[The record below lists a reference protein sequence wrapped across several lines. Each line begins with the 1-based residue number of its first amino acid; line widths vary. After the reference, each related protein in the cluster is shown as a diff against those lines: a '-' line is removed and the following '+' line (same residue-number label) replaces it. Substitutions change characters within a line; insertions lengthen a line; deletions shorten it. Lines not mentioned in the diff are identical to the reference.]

1 MGEHKI
7 EEQNWVKLNNKIMNK
22 QDSIGGLWA
31 SICIKEKKH
40 ALSGPCAKAFVRKAI
55 IESSYWGRSCLRIW
69 HVMTKLFFGVTRGA
83 FVFDG

>member
-22 QDSIGGLWA
+22 QHSIGGLWA

-40 ALSGPCAKAFVRKAI
+40 ALSGPCAKPLLERP
-55 IESSYWGRSCLRIW
+55 L
-69 HVMTKLFFGVTRGA
+69 
-83 FVFDG
+83 

>member
-40 ALSGPCAKAFVRKAI
+40 ALSGPCAKPLLERP
-55 IESSYWGRSCLRIW
+55 L
-69 HVMTKLFFGVTRGA
+69 
-83 FVFDG
+83 